1 MMTPCNA
8 IAQKLT
14 VRTARAMPRGCGA
27 GDAIAGALTA
37 GCDWV
42 KSWERGATINSEA
55 RAEIRQS
62 CSYLESVTTTYWLR

>member
-37 GCDWV
+37 GCNWV
-42 KSWERGATINSEA
+42 KSGKRGVTINSEA
-55 RAEIRQS
+55 RAGIRQS
-62 CSYLESVTTTYWLR
+62 CSYLEPVTTTHWFR